1 MSSRIHEIQSSLEAL
16 PDSRERAD
24 LLIELAGLYQSNDPV
39 QALAQAQSAAGLSEK
54 LGYRPGLASAT
65 RIEGAI
71 QEQLGDYPRSVS
83 CGIRALALYRELG
96 DRKEAGRCL
105 NNIGLAYTRMGA
117 LGVALD
123 HFQRAL
129 EELEAADDDL
139 IRAYVVNNI
148 GLTYRSLDNDP
159 KALEHFRQS
168 LGILEKSGDRRNIAH
183 ALSNIGLCLRTKG
196 EMGPAMEHMRRSLA
210 IRQEIGDRFSQVHSW
225 INIANLHRDLGEHDQ
240 SYDCLMKAMDLA
252 VDGGNAIMEVYVMT
266 LLAKL
271 KNIAGELD
279 AALEYAEHAM
289 PLAEKLGDQGVLRS
303 LYQEYADNYEARG
316 DWGLALA
323 NRCRYFR
330 SQMDLLSA
338 NIGDME
344 VRMAGAQAQDEVPEG
359 LGARIRRD
367 QVESLKLKAENVCRE
382 FDQMI
387 EHALCVLEARPEP
400 ESPPDHLDSEEF
412 SDSLLRLPEPVR
424 GGLRESWSGLRDIRR
439 RVERLS
445 RT

>member
-16 PDSRERAD
+16 PESRERAD
-24 LLIELAGLYQSNDPV
+24 LLIELAGLYQSSDPV
-39 QALAQAQSAAGLSEK
+39 QALAQAQSAARLSEK
-54 LGYRPGLASAT
+54 LEYRPGLASAT

-71 QEQLGDYPRSVS
+71 HEQVGDYPRSVS
-83 CGIRALALYRELG
+83 CGLRALALYRELG
-96 DRKEAGRCL
+96 DQKEAGRCL

-129 EELEAADDDL
+129 EALEAADDDL

-148 GLTYRSLDNDP
+148 GLTYRSLDNNP

-168 LGILEKSGDRRNIAH
+168 LEILEKSDDRRNVAH

-225 INIANLHRDLGEHDQ
+225 INIANLHRDMGEHDQ

-316 DWGLALA
+316 DWEQSLMF
-323 NRCRYFR
+323 RCRYFR
-330 SQMDLLSA
+330 SQLDLLST
-338 NIGDME
+338 NVREME
-344 VRMAGAQAQDEVPEG
+344 RRTPWPAADEGGRESIAAG
-359 LGARIRRD
+359 IRRD
-367 QVESLKLKAENVCRE
+367 QIESLGLKASNVWNE
-382 FDQMI
+382 FTQMVG
-387 EHALCVLEARPEP
+387 HYSAVLEACVGPEAPPAEGNAVEWRAEEAIQRFP
-400 ESPPDHLDSEEF
+400 EASRQDLRSLW
-412 SDSLLRLPEPVR
+412 SD
-424 GGLRESWSGLRDIRR
+424 LRDICRR
-439 RVERLS
+439 ADRL
-445 RT
+445 R